1 MIPAVCRSWEEG
13 TVPRFIEIVFTDS
26 GAVGRV
32 ELLDGEAPK
41 TCQAIWDCLPKSGPG
56 SHAMY
61 SGTIGALFLDD
72 PSIGATIGEENSTSN
87 ITTGDVIF
95 THYDAMTRH
104 GHANAL
110 AEIYWAYDRYCRPTI
125 PGQFVPAVANVFG
138 RVVGDAG
145 PFYEW
150 SRKLLSEGFMLV
162 EIRRAG

>member
-1 MIPAVCRSWEEG
+1 MARH
-13 TVPRFIEIVFTDS
+13 IEIEFTDA
-26 GAVGRV
+26 GVVGRV
-32 ELLDGEAPK
+32 ELLEDGAPR
-41 TCQAIWDCLPKSGPG
+41 TCQAIWDCLPKSGAG

-72 PSIGATIGEENSTSN
+72 PTVGATIGEEHSTSN

-110 AEIYWAYDRYCRPTI
+110 SEIYWAYDRYCRPTI

-138 RVVGDAG
+138 RVVGTDSEVAA
-145 PFYEW
+145 FYDM
-150 SRKLLSEGFMLV
+150 SRRLHSEGFKHI
-162 EIRRAG
+162 EIRRAE